1 MHRLF
6 DLFRSAD
13 RDLYLVGG
21 AVRDLQMGQPIEQIP
36 DLDFATDGRPEDTA
50 RLLNEAGFGV
60 FKTGWNFG
68 TVGTVLHGDE
78 AAGYPK
84 QVQITTYR
92 SGEAYR
98 PGSRHPDVTFGSRL
112 DDDLGRRDL
121 TINSLALDADGQ
133 LVDLYGGRQDLAD
146 RKLRLLGDPETTLRE
161 DPLRMLR
168 VARFISQLGFRP
180 TSRVRAACTK
190 VAACIIDISRERWFQ
205 ELDKLLVGG
214 HAAEGLQFLQETRIL
229 GFILPEV
236 ACMVDLHKTSR
247 HHHKDVW
254 EHTKQVVEQA
264 PPVQTVR
271 WAALLHDI
279 GKPWTREYAPG
290 GKVHFFRHEDHGAIL
305 FEGVAHRFRFPNEL
319 RKIVRFLIKHHLR
332 GNLYDGRWTDSA
344 VRRFIKDMGD
354 NLDDLLA
361 FTKAD
366 ITTANK
372 DRRKRNLRLAD
383 ELTERCRTIAEQ
395 DGQAPALPKGLG
407 NAIMKRF
414 ELAAGRHI
422 GDIRDRLEEA
432 VIQGELP
439 PQGEFDVYLDWLDSH
454 EAVLDAARES
464 SERFKRPKPTPDA
477 KTAAKT
483 EAAQ

>member
-1 MHRLF
+1 M
-6 DLFRSAD
+6 
-13 RDLYLVGG
+13 GG
-21 AVRDLQMGQPIEQIP
+21 AVRDMQLGQPIEEIS
-36 DLDFATDGRPEDTA
+36 DLDFATDCRPEDTA
-50 RLLNEAGFGV
+50 RLLKDAGFGV

-68 TVGTVLHGDE
+68 TIGTVLHGEE
-78 AAGYPK
+78 AEGYPK

-98 PGSRHPDVTFGSRL
+98 PGSRHPDVTFGSKL
-112 DDDLGRRDL
+112 ADDLGRRDL
-121 TINSLALDADGQ
+121 TINSLALDADGEI
-133 LVDLYGGRQDLAD
+133 VDLYGGLQDLAD
-146 RKLRLLGDPETTLRE
+146 RKIRLLGDPENTLRE

-168 VARFISQLGFRP
+168 VARFSSQLGFRP
-180 TSRVRAACTK
+180 TSRVRAACTR

-205 ELDKLLVGG
+205 EIDKLLLGG
-214 HAAEGLQFLQETRIL
+214 HVEAGLQFLHETRLL

-254 EHTKQVVEQA
+254 EHTKQVVAQS
-264 PPVQTVR
+264 PPKQTVR

-319 RKIVRFLIKHHLR
+319 RKTVRFLIKHHLR
-332 GNLYDGRWTDSA
+332 GNLYDGQWTDSA
-344 VRRFIKDMGD
+344 IRRFIKDMGEH
-354 NLDDLLA
+354 LEDLLD

-366 ITTANK
+366 ITSANSE
-372 DRRKRNLRLAD
+372 RRARNLRLAE
-383 ELTERCRTIAEQ
+383 ELAQRSREIAEQ

-414 ELAAGRHI
+414 ELRPGRHI
-422 GDIRDRLEEA
+422 GDIRDRIEEA
-432 VIQGELP
+432 VIEGELP
-439 PQGEFDVYLDWLDSH
+439 PQAEFEVYLSWLDSH
-454 EAVLDAARES
+454 DEVVNAARES
-464 SERFKRPKPTPDA
+464 ADRPRRPRKDPSPEVA
-477 KTAAKT
+477 P
-483 EAAQ
+483 